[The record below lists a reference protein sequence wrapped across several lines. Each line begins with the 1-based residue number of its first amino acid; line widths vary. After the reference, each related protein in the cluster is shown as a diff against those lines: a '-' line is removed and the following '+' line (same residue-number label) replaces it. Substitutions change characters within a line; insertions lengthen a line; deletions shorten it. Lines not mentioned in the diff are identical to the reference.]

1 VLVTI
6 VIGFNQYLTP
16 DDVRQTTINL
26 VKAVQEQPPSSSND
40 LIQKIDLSYIMVS
53 EHRGN

>member
-1 VLVTI
+1 MLVTI

>member
-1 VLVTI
+1 MLVTI

-40 LIQKIDLSYIMVS
+40 LIQKIDLTYLMVS